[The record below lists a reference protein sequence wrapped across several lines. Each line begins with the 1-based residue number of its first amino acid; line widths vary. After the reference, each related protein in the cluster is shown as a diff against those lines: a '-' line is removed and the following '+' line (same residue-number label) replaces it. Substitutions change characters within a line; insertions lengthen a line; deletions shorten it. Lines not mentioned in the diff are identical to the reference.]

1 MKLPVN
7 LLVQQTF
14 RLRCRQSLRGFQAS
28 FAGLVFEDAS
38 IVSEPRSQQW
48 TAQRGF
54 WTNNHQIKSLV
65 SYTQRACESKNA
77 SSDQSCKMKNFSD
90 RTRCF
95 HSGTILH
102 SLRGEESLSI
112 LPSGVDTSSSQFATN
127 RAAMQALVKKVE
139 EEVRKVKLGGGQKA
153 VERHRKKG
161 KFLARE
167 RIDKLLDP
175 GSPFLELSQ
184 VSDSQVQTSGK
195 HHGGRQVQI
204 VSCMGSWSRYP

>member
-14 RLRCRQSLRGFQAS
+14 RLRCRQSFKGFQAS

-38 IVSEPRSQQW
+38 TVSEPRSQQW
-48 TAQRGF
+48 TAQ
-54 WTNNHQIKSLV
+54 TNNHQIKSLV

-77 SSDQSCKMKNFSD
+77 SSDQSCKMKKFSD

-95 HSGTILH
+95 HSGTILQ

-127 RAAMQALVKKVE
+127 RAAMEALVKKVE
-139 EEVRKVKLGGGQKA
+139 EEVRKVKLGGGQRA

-167 RIDKLLDP
+167 RTDKLLDP

-195 HHGGRQVQI
+195 HHAERQVQI
-204 VSCMGSWSRYP
+204 VSYMGSWSQYP